1 MSVKPKRALV
11 LSGGGV
17 RGAYQVGVLQKWLC
31 EDNIDYDFLCGVS
44 VGALNAFKL
53 ATIKYGKPQEAFEEI
68 NKIWRSIKQE
78 HVLKDWEPL
87 GKLSAL
93 WKKSIYDSSP
103 LARLIKKDYHP
114 SKIEKSGK
122 FLRLGAV
129 CLETGEQKF
138 VTEKDKNLEKWALAS
153 ASFPVFMEPVKIN
166 GKLWIDGGTKVIT
179 PLGTAIRSGAS
190 HIDVILTTS
199 LEHSNSW
206 DSINTR
212 GWSAIPEIA
221 MRSISLMTDRI
232 MLADMRTVGLKNDL
246 VIVNDRY
253 RNINIRIIK
262 PSVSL
267 TGDTLKFNNDRVL
280 EMIDIGY
287 KDACKE

>member
-17 RGAYQVGVLQKWLC
+17 RGAYQVGVLQKWLY
-31 EDNIDYDFLCGVS
+31 EDNIDYDFICGVS

-53 ATIKYGKPQEAFEEI
+53 ATVEYGKPQEAFEKI
-68 NKIWRSIKQE
+68 NKIWRNIKQE
-78 HVLKDWEPL
+78 HILKDWQPL

-103 LARLIKKDYHP
+103 LAHLIKKGYHP
-114 SKIEKSGK
+114 DKIKQSGK
-122 FLRLGAV
+122 CLRLGAV

-138 VTEKDKNLEKWALAS
+138 VTEKDRHLEKWALAS

-199 LEHSNSW
+199 LENPDVW
-206 DSINTR
+206 TGVNTS

-246 VIVNDRY
+246 VIVHDKY

-262 PSVSL
+262 PSVRL

-280 EMIDIGY
+280 KMIDIGY
-287 KDACKE
+287 KDACRE